1 MAIIIYSCHELKCV
15 RIISAHIY
23 ILVGGDVTLPACTCC
38 ALQLSHWA
46 DFCLDLLV
54 LHFHLW
60 TSWSETMNTRSST
73 VKLPSSLR
81 YQTWQL
87 LVHAQPVNSMSTDQ
101 GCGQVCMSGG
111 WDVSMRW
118 EEKKSCNSAFT
129 IKYYINSFNEI
140 EYVYTCKDRVAN
152 QYNILQQQPYEHIL
166 IFGYIC
172 TAILLE
178 GWISKYQINYRS
190 ITIVMYTCILFA
202 TRNKWTSCWV

>member
-1 MAIIIYSCHELKCV
+1 MCTHHFSTY
-15 RIISAHIY
+15 IY

-152 QYNILQQQPYEHIL
+152 QFASYNNSHIS
-166 IFGYIC
+166 IFQYLPMYSYINRRVNLKMPDQ
-172 TAILLE
+172 LL
-178 GWISKYQINYRS
+178 KYYHCHVYMD
-190 ITIVMYTCILFA
+190 TLCY
-202 TRNKWTSCWV
+202 KK